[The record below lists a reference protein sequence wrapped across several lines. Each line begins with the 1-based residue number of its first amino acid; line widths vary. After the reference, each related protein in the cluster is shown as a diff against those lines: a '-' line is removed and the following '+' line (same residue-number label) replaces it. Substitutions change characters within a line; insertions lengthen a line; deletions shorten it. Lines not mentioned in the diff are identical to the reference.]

1 MKRILIYG
9 GSSLISIELI
19 KIYFDKNYE
28 FVIFCR
34 SKENFISR
42 IAKLDL
48 DIKKFI
54 IYETNLIDLDKN
66 LKIISELKN
75 SLKGIIW
82 VAGETGNAYEEFENT
97 QLAKKNIEVNFLN
110 PALILCRLISKLNL
124 NEEPFVAVITSVAG
138 LRGRQKNFFYGSAKS
153 AMISFLS
160 GLRQKFSGKINILT
174 IVPGY
179 MRTEKYNLEAPKF

>member
-97 QLAKKNIEVNFLN
+97 QLAKRILK
-110 PALILCRLISKLNL
+110 LI
-124 NEEPFVAVITSVAG
+124 F
-138 LRGRQKNFFYGSAKS
+138 
-153 AMISFLS
+153 
-160 GLRQKFSGKINILT
+160 
-174 IVPGY
+174 
-179 MRTEKYNLEAPKF
+179 